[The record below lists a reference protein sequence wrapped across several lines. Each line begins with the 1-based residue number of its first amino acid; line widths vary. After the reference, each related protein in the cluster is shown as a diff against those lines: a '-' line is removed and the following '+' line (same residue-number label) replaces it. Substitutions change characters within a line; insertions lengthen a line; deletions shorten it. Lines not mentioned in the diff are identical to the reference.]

1 MNHKVFEI
9 RDNNHISSI
18 EDEPLLEIDNIN
30 DYPERFDDVD
40 MINREIPKFLSDIL
54 NEPKTSLNGQAV
66 ELFCRKFG
74 IYYYRSKTFRKL
86 TENYMVLF
94 TGGDYVGIY
103 KTRKELLDDVE
114 IFDINSG
121 LPRELSNIDEPLI
134 EGLDPNDYP
143 ERVDEYNISRRN
155 LPRFI
160 IDRMRPNSHMMTKQG
175 KMRFLMKFIIN
186 YYTSSGFR
194 ELVDGWIFMV
204 IDRVYYGV
212 YRNDGEA
219 VEDAEKNGFTR
230 RNGNSIITWDM
241 YPQIQYEYN
250 EKCLISNGYVTY
262 HENKK
267 GDKFPKMEHPYFTA
281 QCGLGII
288 ENNKPKLLTSTTE
301 YIIDTGANSTRGCED
316 NYYDILNCEYKEYPF
331 NDDNSQNLN
340 PDLYKP
346 EMKILNGMIIHA
358 KLMFYLDANNF
369 ETCRTLLFFD
379 KNTKFIIDDDV
390 FVSVLSVSMQS
401 SELTM
406 YEDKEVKCD
415 ITNEEYMFTN
425 TKKTILNSITSAKTI
440 IKTAAKSVD
449 EFGLKLVESSFKNDN
464 EDIFIRSVEQ
474 SKLLGLDI
482 ILKTSPKID
491 RFLDNIF
498 TLELSSENDKIEVD
512 DKIYYTEY
520 KVFCI
525 KSGLLLYCSNTLQ
538 NFNAE
543 GFFEDNFNNNYNC
556 YIFYLKEER
565 ILCEYEDVSVYCKT
579 YKTIKNLNLLM
590 LNRKDRNL
598 IMINRDIELKMRDYI
613 NKSNNIDGWIT
624 KEEEFPHSL
633 HIWIKGDL
641 RQSIE
646 HIETKNN
653 TDIKINV
660 TPEEYYFKHLNG
672 EIKTIMEHKIDE
684 FIVKDESFY
693 S

>member
-9 RDNNHISSI
+9 RDNNHISSE
-18 EDEPLLEIDNIN
+18 EDEPLLEIDDIN
-30 DYPERFDDVD
+30 SYPERFDDVD

-54 NEPKTSLNGQAV
+54 NEPKTSLTGQAV

-114 IFDINSG
+114 IFDNNSG
-121 LPRELSNIDEPLI
+121 LPQELSNIDEPLI

-160 IDRMRPNSHMMTKQG
+160 TDRMGSNSHMMTKQG

-186 YYTSSGFR
+186 YFVSSGFR
-194 ELVDGWIFMV
+194 ELVDGWTFMV
-204 IDRVYYGV
+204 IDRIYYGV
-212 YRNDGEA
+212 YRNDEEA
-219 VEDAEKNGFTR
+219 LKDAEKNGFTR
-230 RNGNSIITWDM
+230 RNRNSIVMWDM

-250 EKCLISNGYVTY
+250 EKCLVSNGYVTY

-267 GDKFPKMEHPYFTA
+267 GDKFPKMEHPYFIA

-288 ENNKPKLLTSTTE
+288 ENNQPKLLTPETE
-301 YIIDTGANSTRGCED
+301 YIIDTGANSTRGCGD

-331 NDDNSQNLN
+331 NEDNTQNLDT
-340 PDLYKP
+340 DLYKP
-346 EMKILNGMIIHA
+346 EMEILNSMIVYSKILP
-358 KLMFYLDANNF
+358 FLDANNF
-369 ETCRTLLFFD
+369 ETYRTLLFFD
-379 KNTKFIIDDDV
+379 KNMKFIIDNDV
-390 FVSVLSVSMQS
+390 FVSVLVISMQS
-401 SELTM
+401 SESTTCG
-406 YEDKEVKCD
+406 DKEIKH
-415 ITNEEYMFTN
+415 EEYMFTN
-425 TKKTILNSITSAKTI
+425 TKKAMLNSLTSAKTI
-440 IKTAAKSVD
+440 IKSAAKSVD
-449 EFGLKLVESSFKNDN
+449 EFGLKLAESRFKNDQ
-464 EDIFIRSVEQ
+464 EDIFTRSIEK

-482 ILKTSPKID
+482 ILRTSPKID
-491 RFLDNIF
+491 RFLDNTF
-498 TLELSSENDKIEVD
+498 TIKFSSEDDKIEVD
-512 DKIYYTEY
+512 GKNYYIEY
-520 KVFCI
+520 KVFRI
-525 KSGLLLYCSNTLQ
+525 KSELLLYCSNTLQ

-543 GFFEDNFNNNYNC
+543 GFFEDNVDNNYNC

-565 ILCEYEDVSVYCKT
+565 ILCEYETVPVYCKT
-579 YKTIKNLNLLM
+579 YKTIRNLNLLM

-598 IMINRDIELKMRDYI
+598 IMINRDVELKMRDYI
-613 NKSNNIDGWIT
+613 NQNDNIDGWIT

-633 HIWIKGDL
+633 HIWIKGNI

-646 HIETKNN
+646 HIETKKVP
-653 TDIKINV
+653 I
-660 TPEEYYFKHLNG
+660 
-672 EIKTIMEHKIDE
+672 
-684 FIVKDESFY
+684 
-693 S
+693 